1 MVENH
6 FVQCLHKASL
16 GFCQNIS
23 QKKIRFMNNERKE
36 LLNLLRLPAR
46 LNTVETAVYL
56 GFKPHDIPI
65 LVARGLLKPLGR
77 PSQNSEKYFARSKL
91 VDAENNEDW
100 LSRATTVLAQHWR
113 DKNARKSQRELSAGS
128 VAAGNC

>member
-1 MVENH
+1 MGEND
-6 FVQCLHKASL
+6 FVQCLHKTGLS
-16 GFCQNIS
+16 FCQNIS
-23 QKKIRFMNNERKE
+23 QKKIRSMNNERKE
-36 LLNLLRLPAR
+36 LLNSLRLPAR

-91 VDAENNEDW
+91 VEAENNEDW

-113 DKNARKSQRELSAGS
+113 EKNARKSQREVLAGS
-128 VAAGNC
+128 VLPSN